1 MWERFKNTKQSTRV
15 IILAGIVL
23 VFVILIATGGAN
35 DSAETEEVSK
45 NTEVQESERDDE
57 VEDNE
62 DTEGNEIENIIND
75 RVTKYG
81 AQVKDIRINEDA
93 NNEGEY
99 LVLIDFTALHKDD
112 TEKMYDDLKMWS
124 DDIAANLAEV
134 DEVNTVVAFWGFS
147 NKQINGNALKRAYN
161 KQDDGKMYLDDEVK
175 NIDIFN

>member
-1 MWERFKNTKQSTRV
+1 MWGKLKSSKISTRV
-15 IILAGIVL
+15 IILACIVV
-23 VFVILIATGGAN
+23 VFVIISVTGGT
-35 DSAETEEVSK
+35 DESTETEEVSK
-45 NTEVQESERDDE
+45 NTEVQEPEKDT
-57 VEDNE
+57 EDTE
-62 DTEGNEIENIIND
+62 ATEGNEIENIIND

-99 LVLIDFTALHKDD
+99 LVLIDYTALHKDD

-134 DEVNTVVAFWGFS
+134 EEVNTVVAFWEFS
-147 NKQINGNALKRAYN
+147 NKQTNGNALKRAYN
-161 KQDDGKMYLDDEVK
+161 KQDDGKMHLDDEAK

>member
-1 MWERFKNTKQSTRV
+1 MWEKLKSSKLSTRV
-15 IILAGIVL
+15 IILVCIVL
-23 VFVILIATGGAN
+23 LVFGVISVTGGTD

-45 NTEVQESERDDE
+45 ITDVQEQE
-57 VEDNE
+57 E
-62 DTEGNEIENIIND
+62 DTEVTEDNEIENIIND
-75 RVTKYG
+75 RVTEYG

-99 LVLIDFTALHKDD
+99 LVLIDFTALHKKD
-112 TEKMYDDLKMWS
+112 TEKMYDDLQMWS

-147 NKQINGNALKRAYN
+147 NKQTNGNALKRAYN

-175 NIDIFN
+175 DIDIFE